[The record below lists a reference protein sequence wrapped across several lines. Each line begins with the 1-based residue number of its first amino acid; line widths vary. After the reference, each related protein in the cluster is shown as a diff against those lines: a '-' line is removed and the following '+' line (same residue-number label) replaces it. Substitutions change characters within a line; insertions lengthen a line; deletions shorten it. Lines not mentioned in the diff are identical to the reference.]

1 MTPRFTVTGLAP
13 GSLRIEKRGSEEA
26 LAREAAALA
35 LAAGAP
41 WAPAVLA
48 RRPGLL
54 VSSRMP
60 GAPRPL
66 AALGSDEA
74 RALGAVLRAVHETG
88 RAGGGGLWWWTDP
101 ATSLAG
107 YRAARVRDAE
117 GALAGTGHAGLA
129 ARAAAAAP
137 PPDPEGDPE
146 PFRLLHGD
154 LAEAN
159 IVWDGASPA
168 LVDWEF
174 SRMGDP
180 AEDLAY
186 LVEVNG
192 VPPALV
198 AALLR
203 GYGPPAM
210 AGRVDAWRGLVAAD
224 AGAWYLGQGMEAEAA
239 PLLARAADLAGPTS
253 GRPRPRGRGR

>member
-1 MTPRFTVTGLAP
+1 MTRRFTVTGP
-13 GSLRIEKRGSEEA
+13 GAGSRRIEKRGSEEA

-35 LAAGAP
+35 LVAGAP

-48 RRPGLL
+48 REPGLL

-66 AALGSDEA
+66 AALDAREA
-74 RALGAVLRAVHETG
+74 RRLGAVLRAAHETR

-101 ATSLAG
+101 ATTLAG
-107 YRAARVRDAE
+107 YRGGRVRDAE
-117 GALAGTGHAGLA
+117 AALAGTEHAGLA
-129 ARAAAAAP
+129 ARAAAAAAP
-137 PPDPEGDPE
+137 AEPEEGPD

-154 LAEAN
+154 LVEAN
-159 IVWDGASPA
+159 IVWDGSSPA

-192 VPPALV
+192 IPPALI
-198 AALLR
+198 AALLE
-203 GYGPPAM
+203 GYGPPAI
-210 AGRVDAWRGLVAAD
+210 ARRVDAWRALVAAD
-224 AGAWYLGQGMEAEAA
+224 AGAWYLAHRMEAEAA
-239 PLLARAADLAGPTS
+239 PLLARAAGLAG
-253 GRPRPRGRGR
+253 

>member
-1 MTPRFTVTGLAP
+1 MTRRFTVTGLGP
-13 GSLRIEKRGSEEA
+13 GSRRIEKRGPEEA

-35 LAAGAP
+35 LVAGAP
-41 WAPAVLA
+41 WAPAVVA
-48 RRPGLL
+48 RERGLL

-66 AALGSDEA
+66 AALSAGEA
-74 RALGAVLRAVHETG
+74 RDLGAVLRAVHEAR
-88 RAGGGGLWWWTDP
+88 RAGEGGLWWWAEP
-101 ATSLAG
+101 ATTLAA

-117 GALAGTGHAGLA
+117 AALAGTRHAGLA
-129 ARAAAAAP
+129 PRAAAATP
-137 PPDPEGDPE
+137 PPGPEGGPD

-154 LAEAN
+154 LVEAN

-192 VPPALV
+192 VPPTLV

-203 GYGPPAM
+203 SYGPPAM
-210 AGRVDAWRGLVAAD
+210 DRRVDAWRALVAAD
-224 AGAWYLGQGMEAEAA
+224 AGAWYLAQGMEAEAA
-239 PLLARAADLAGPTS
+239 PLLARAAEPGSA
-253 GRPRPRGRGR
+253 